1 MTVVPEPAR
10 NAQPR
15 PFAHSVSVFGSRRV
29 AAAWLALVASALA
42 ACGGGSGGGGPRIEA
57 PQPVNAAPV
66 ADAGP
71 DIAAAVGDTVQLD
84 GSGSSDAD
92 GDTLGYAWTLIVRP
106 NGSGASL
113 EGGDSVSPTL
123 VIDVPGTYTIE

>member
-15 PFAHSVSVFGSRRV
+15 PFAHSVSVFGSRPV

-57 PQPVNAAPV
+57 PPVNTAPV
-66 ADAGP
+66 ADVSP

-84 GSGSSDAD
+84 GSGSSEAD
-92 GDTLGYAWTLIVRP
+92 GDTLRSAWT
-106 NGSGASL
+106 
-113 EGGDSVSPTL
+113 
-123 VIDVPGTYTIE
+123 